1 MFLLIT
7 GASGAGKSSV
17 REAVAP
23 ALAPA
28 VECVELRHLVS
39 GRAFMTIAGR
49 QRSAEAAV
57 RRALELQADGRHL
70 LLSGDP
76 VAAGEVLAAP
86 SADAL
91 DGIAACLLDVGPQ
104 AQTQRLLHRG
114 DARLLPDH
122 RAFAKWMRGH
132 ARDPRHMLHV
142 LTTGGW
148 EGMRWD
154 RLSAVD
160 PALGTWGMEIVDTSS
175 LSRDQVAAEVLAWCH
190 RALNADAPI
199 LGARPT
205 AATSPLPPVPGG
217 AAGRARPAGRG
228 PASAAA
234 TSSSGRIATPPPAP
248 AAPGSPWRRG

>member
-39 GRAFMTIAGR
+39 ISAFATIAGR
-49 QRSAEAAV
+49 QRAAEAAV
-57 RRALELQADGRHL
+57 RRALGLQADGRHL

-91 DGIAACLLDVGPQ
+91 DGIAVCLLDVSPQ
-104 AQTQRLLHRG
+104 AQTERLLHRG
-114 DARLLPDH
+114 DPARLLPDH

-132 ARDPRHMLHV
+132 ARDPRHMPHV

-148 EGMRWD
+148 EAMRWD

-160 PALGTWGMEIVDTSS
+160 SAVGAWGMEIVDTST

-190 RALNADAPI
+190 RALNADAPV
-199 LGARPT
+199 LRAHSSAPQ
-205 AATSPLPPVPGG
+205 LPPVSG
-217 AAGRARPAGRG
+217 AGRG
-228 PASAAA
+228 GDQPCPMKTPGLAGL
-234 TSSSGRIATPPPAP
+234 SSRTA
-248 AAPGSPWRRG
+248 